1 MLHGRLVLEG
11 AIGCGDERT
20 VRTALA
26 EAEAHGGE
34 LAGPVA
40 ALTKY
45 ADALYKEA
53 VLDMRSLMRH
63 GAGVEKLDQALA
75 KYGEYDAPAV
85 AAELKV
91 LSDHRSTLAK
101 VGRMSRCV
109 CPIKV
114 QTRPR

>member
-75 KYGEYDAPAV
+75 KYGEYDFLPPQRWMHNNEHGAAV
-85 AAELKV
+85 FLY
-91 LSDHRSTLAK
+91 
-101 VGRMSRCV
+101 
-109 CPIKV
+109 
-114 QTRPR
+114 Q